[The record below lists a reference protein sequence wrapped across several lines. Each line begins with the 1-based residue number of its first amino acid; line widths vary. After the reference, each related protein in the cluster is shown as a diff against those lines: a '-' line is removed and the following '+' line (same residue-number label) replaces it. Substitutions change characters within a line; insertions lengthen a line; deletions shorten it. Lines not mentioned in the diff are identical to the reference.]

1 MVPFFYGIRPIKF
14 HELPRNILAG
24 VTLAVIAIPEVMG
37 YTKIAQTPI
46 QTGIYTMLLPMLV
59 FAIVGTSKHLVV
71 AADSATAAILAQR
84 ITMLAHPASAEYM
97 SYVTL
102 LALLVGVL
110 LLLCRFLKLGFI
122 AKFLS
127 RTVLVGFLTG
137 VGIQVAYSQ
146 IPTMI
151 KNSYTIVFSVL
162 VILLILTP
170 AILFR
175 RIAILHKIPWAL
187 LAIILSIV
195 VTYVWGFHTYVET
208 IGTVPSGLPTFAIP
222 SISLV
227 TLSDLLPTALIIVI
241 VIITQSSATSVIY
254 ATRYDETYDANSD
267 LPGLGLANV
276 AAAFTGTFVVNG
288 SPTKTQIVDE
298 NGGRNQIAH
307 LSAILVTLVVILFFT
322 SPLQYLPSAVL
333 AALVFTIGVK
343 LIDIKNFKLIY
354 QKKRREFY
362 LAVLTAI
369 VVVVA
374 GVAYGL
380 VLAIVLA
387 LMEHTYRGYNPKN
400 SLLHPVPLENEHY
413 AWEWKSINS
422 KQQAKPGLVIYHFAA
437 AMYYANVDRFVEE
450 VQNLCSEIPD
460 VKQLAI
466 DFSAIADVDYSASLV
481 LLNLIRKMKDGQ
493 IVISFVQ
500 VEEHVMEQLISY
512 GIIDVLGQDRV
523 YERLSELMRENFAN
537 ES

>member
-1 MVPFFYGIRPIKF
+1 MSKRSFPLFQALRPIRTQDI
-14 HELPRNILAG
+14 PRNILAG
-24 VTLAVIAIPEVMG
+24 VTLAVIALPEVMG

-46 QTGIYTMLLPMLV
+46 QTGIYTMLLPLLV

-84 ITMLAHPASAEYM
+84 ISLLAKPDSIEYM

-110 LLLCRFLKLGFI
+110 LLVCRILKLGFI

-151 KNSYTIVFSVL
+151 ENPFTITFSIL
-162 VILLILTP
+162 VIGFILIP
-170 AILFR
+170 LFFE
-175 RIAILHKIPWAL
+175 RIIPSLQKVPCAFI
-187 LAIILSIV
+187 AIILSIAF
-195 VTYVWGFHTYVET
+195 TYVFQLSQHFD
-208 IGTVPSGLPTFAIP
+208 TVGMVPGGLPSFTIPTISVTAI
-222 SISLV
+222 
-227 TLSDLLPTALIIVI
+227 SDLFPTALIIVV
-241 VIITQSSATSVIY
+241 VIITQSSATSMIY
-254 ATRYDETYDANSD
+254 ANRYDEAYDANAD
-267 LPGLGLANV
+267 LPGLGLANIS
-276 AAAFTGTFVVNG
+276 AAFTGTFVVNG

-298 NGGRNQIAH
+298 NGGRSQMAH
-307 LSAILVTLVVILFFT
+307 LAAFALTIVVILFFT

-333 AALVFTIGVK
+333 AALVFTIGIK
-343 LIDIKNFKLIY
+343 LIDIKNMRLIY

-362 LAVLTAI
+362 LAVLTAL

-387 LMEHTYRGYNPKN
+387 LVEHTYRGYNPQN
-400 SLLHPVPLENEHY
+400 SLLYPVPLENTHY
-413 AWEWKSINS
+413 AWEWKNIES
-422 KQQAKPGLVIYHFAA
+422 KEQAKPGLVIYHFAA
-437 AMYYANVDRFVEE
+437 AIYYANVDRFAEE
-450 VQNLCSEIPD
+450 VKRLCVEIPG
-460 VKQLAI
+460 VKQIAI

-481 LLNLIRKMKDGQ
+481 LLNLIKKIHTMQ
-493 IVISFVQ
+493 ITVLFVQ
-500 VEEHVMEQLISY
+500 VDDHVKEQLQGY
-512 GIIDVLGQDRV
+512 GIIETIGRENVFD
-523 YERLSELMRENFAN
+523 RLSALMN
-537 ES
+537 S